1 MKILFFLWLFSPV
14 GIWSVARKQQK
25 PCDQSNRL
33 NKVILF
39 WFVFTRYHQVG
50 QLFYDNSGLM
60 VDQWDVK
67 SGLMVNHWE
76 LIKIATFQEGLLAE
90 ALPFLK
96 TDLWETLVINFKK
109 VV

>member
-25 PCDQSNRL
+25 PCDESNRL
-33 NKVILF
+33 NKVVLF
-39 WFVFTRYHQVG
+39 WFVFTRYEQVR
-50 QLFYDNSGLM
+50 QQFYVKSRLM
-60 VDQWDVK
+60 V
-67 SGLMVNHWE
+67 SRWE

>member
-1 MKILFFLWLFSPV
+1 MKTLFFLWLFSPV
-14 GIWSVARKQQK
+14 GIWSVARKQQE
-25 PCDQSNRL
+25 PCDESNRL

-39 WFVFTRYHQVG
+39 WFVFTRYQQVN
-50 QLFYDNSGLM
+50 QLFYA
-60 VDQWDVK
+60 K
-67 SGLMVNHWE
+67 SGLMVGQWE